1 MRAICRLSTAITS
14 VLILAVFF
22 AATTSAQNRKPPSA
36 DEVLAA
42 AIKIAQAERK
52 NVLIHFGASWCTWCK
67 HLDAM
72 LESKEVGK
80 IFHDNYVITHLTIQ
94 ERDELVSLENP
105 GAQEMVDQAGAAGSG
120 VPVYI
125 FFDSTGKRLA
135 TSLAMPDGGNIGHP
149 AVPEEVVAFT
159 KLLEKTAPRM
169 TAAQRKQIADYLAAQ
184 KY

>member
-1 MRAICRLSTAITS
+1 
-14 VLILAVFF
+14 
-22 AATTSAQNRKPPSA
+22 
-36 DEVLAA
+36 
-42 AIKIAQAERK
+42 
-52 NVLIHFGASWCTWCK
+52 
-67 HLDAM
+67 M

-94 ERDELVSLENP
+94 ERQEKVALENP

-125 FFDSTGKRLA
+125 FFDATGKRLA

-149 AVPEEVVAFT
+149 AVPEEVEAFT

-169 TAAQRKQIADYLAAQ
+169 TAAQRKEIADYLGKQ